1 MSPTRPPSVRKRQ
14 SMQIIDLQ
22 SQLEQLAAQNR
33 SLEDAK
39 SKAEETIQQAQYQ
52 RQVEEQVI
60 TEAVQARDRELQQKE
75 IDIGQLR
82 DTLQQL
88 QQEVTRLTELNNS
101 LTEANQNLTNDT
113 NERYAQLQAEGQQV
127 QQQWQQS
134 TRELE
139 QLRSEH
145 TQMTS
150 GMENAVR
157 TEIALALD
165 DRNAEIA
172 RLTAELETARGQI
185 KTLQK
190 QILAS
195 RKEGESF
202 LTVRDE
208 DYFDSACQQLCQHV
222 QQWVLRFSKFSDTR
236 ACRLS
241 SEVASDPRLDAA
253 TREKIETR
261 LDNAILDGSDVDMLL
276 ADRVKRRDVFMSV
289 VMTMIWEYVFTRYLF
304 GMDREQRQKLKSLEK
319 TLSEVGKSLLYPQIS
334 WCTNPP
340 SGPTR
345 AVAQWRAITLTLL
358 SKRDAFVQQR
368 AQDTEAVVHEIY
380 STLSTLLSP
389 PSHLQ
394 RQIQESLRNVMR
406 LAVELSIEMRTQ
418 RAEYI
423 MLPPLQPEYDTN
435 GDLVA
440 KVTFNASLMN
450 ERSGETTSNDELE
463 ARGAV
468 VKIVLFPLVVK
479 KGDDFGE
486 GEDEIVVCPAQVLV
500 AKPRD
505 KKVVRVMSGAMSID
519 SRQKSS
525 LSLAPES
532 SVMDLSGSN
541 VI

>member
-1 MSPTRPPSVRKRQ
+1 
-14 SMQIIDLQ
+14 MQIMDLQ
-22 SQLEQLAAQNR
+22 TQLEHLAAQNR
-33 SLEDAK
+33 SLEEAK
-39 SKAEETIQQAQYQ
+39 SRAEEHLQATTYQ
-52 RQVEEQVI
+52 REVDAQVVN
-60 TEAVQARDRELQQKE
+60 EAVDARDRELHQRD
-75 IDIGQLR
+75 IDIAQLR
-82 DTLQQL
+82 DTLQRL
-88 QQEVTRLTELNNS
+88 QDEIAKLTELNNN
-101 LTEANQNLTNDT
+101 LTQANQNLTNDA
-113 NERYAQLQAEGQQV
+113 NQRYAHLQAEGQAIHD
-127 QQQWQQS
+127 QWQQS

-139 QLRSEH
+139 DLRAQHS
-145 TQMTS
+145 QMTR
-150 GMENAVR
+150 GMEEAVR
-157 TEIALALD
+157 GEIALALD
-165 DRNAEIA
+165 ERNAEIN
-172 RLTAELETARGQI
+172 RLNAELASAREQI
-185 KTLQK
+185 SSLQK
-190 QILAS
+190 QILS
-195 RKEGESF
+195 SKKPNESF

-241 SEVASDPRLDAA
+241 SEIAADTRLDAA
-253 TREKIETR
+253 TRQKIDTR

-289 VMTMIWEYVFTRYLF
+289 TMTMIWEYVFTRYLF

-319 TLSEVGKSLLYPQIS
+319 TLSEVGEFIRSPVSLSPS
-334 WCTNPP
+334 NHFV

-358 SKRDAFVQQR
+358 SKREPFIQQR

-380 STLSTLLSP
+380 STLATLLSP

-440 KVTFNASLMN
+440 KVNFNASLMN
-450 ERSGETTSNDELE
+450 ERSGETTSNDQLE
-463 ARGAV
+463 ARKAI

-500 AKPRD
+500 ARPSN
-505 KKVVRVMSGAMSID
+505 KKVVRVMSGAMSVN
-519 SRQKSS
+519 SKRSS
-525 LSLAPES
+525 TSLAPES

-541 VI
+541 MI